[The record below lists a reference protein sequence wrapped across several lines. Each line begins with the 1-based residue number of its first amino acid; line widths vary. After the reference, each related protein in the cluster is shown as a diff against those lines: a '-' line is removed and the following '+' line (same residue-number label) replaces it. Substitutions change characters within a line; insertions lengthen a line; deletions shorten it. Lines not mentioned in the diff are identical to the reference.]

1 MRLADLELRPIAD
14 KDQRCAVLELA
25 FAVCAV
31 DGHLADEEL
40 ATFRDLVTALQGRPA
55 TDDDVSELIE
65 RFVEKG
71 HTLGVEHRVARIAL
85 NVPPELRETALSV
98 AYALSLVDGEESE
111 YEVELLAEVVA
122 HLGIEPRRAAEL
134 RERAAEPQ

>member
-1 MRLADLELRPIAD
+1 MTLPSLAPIAD

-25 FAVCAV
+25 FAVCAA

-55 TDDDVSELIE
+55 TADEVSELIE
-65 RFVEKG
+65 RFVDKG

-85 NVPPELRETALSV
+85 NIPPELRETALAV
-98 AYALSLVDGEESE
+98 ARYLSQVDGEVSE
-111 YEVELLAEVVA
+111 HEAALLAEIGKLLA
-122 HLGIEPRRAAEL
+122 
-134 RERAAEPQ
+134 